1 MNEHYDIF
9 ISYRRDGGFETA
21 KHLNDLLVHDG
32 YTVSFD
38 IDTLREGDFDETLLK
53 RIDQCVDFIL
63 VVDKHTFDRTLDSEF
78 DPKKDWLRTELAYAL
93 KLRKNIIPLLLSGV
107 DGFPSNLP
115 KDVADVATKN
125 GPEYN
130 KYYFDEFY
138 KRLKSFLHCVPRN
151 AKDDTKDNRIFN
163 NVKALWSKILSFAIL
178 TIVVLMGFFVIN
190 QAISENKVFLNVLDL
205 PDNLRQTGF
214 TKEFVEQN
222 MNELILQAGT
232 DAKDKLEDVIRDI
245 SLTANNLDEESNI
258 LSCSLMDKIE
268 VQSQVVWL
276 VKEVRRL
283 LGKKDVRVTLKFLET
298 DNSYVGKVIVVD
310 WTDKEYSKVF
320 EANKD
325 IFPNEQKCAMDI
337 IKQSAGYV
345 TLAYSP
351 IVSVL
356 YDYNYTEGLDEYEM
370 TNPWK
375 DGLYENSERVKILED
390 ALSHGSADST
400 YCLMLLGDYYDH
412 LGRILS
418 NDVYITKA
426 CSYYETC
433 SMSSIKYSKVMKDR
447 INYLRSFSSSD
458 ENSEILELL
467 AKNKLVPVKSNCQ
480 QLILVTNQ
488 EIQRI
493 DGEDYYKATLYKLE
507 KNGDNWAFASAP
519 FSVNV
524 GVKGI
529 AEEGEKRE
537 GDVMT
542 PSGFY
547 PISFA
552 FGVQKNVDT
561 KMEFREL
568 NKYHVWVCD
577 TSSDDY
583 NQWVEDITGKYL
595 NNKKNEHLLSIQ
607 PQYKYAI
614 VIDYNSDP
622 IVKGLGSA
630 IFIHVQK
637 KTHSKTAGCIAMA
650 EKDIVDLIKWID
662 PSKDPHIYIT
672 K

>member
-1 MNEHYDIF
+1 MQYDIF

-21 KHLNDLLVHDG
+21 KHLNDLLVRDG

-38 IDTLREGDFDETLLK
+38 IDTLREGDFDDALLK

-63 VVDKHTFDRTLDSEF
+63 VVDRHTFDRTLNPDF

-93 KLRKNIIPLLLSGV
+93 KLRKNIIPLLLSGI
-107 DGFPSNLP
+107 DGFPPNLP
-115 KDVADVATKN
+115 EDIAGVATKN

-138 KRLKSFLHCVPRN
+138 RRLKSFLHCIPRN
-151 AKDDTKDNRIFN
+151 AKNDTKNNSIVD
-163 NVKALWSKILSFAIL
+163 NVKALSSKILYFAIL
-178 TIVVLMGFFVIN
+178 VILTLTGFFVIN
-190 QAISENKVFLNVLDL
+190 QAISKNKVLLNVSDL

-222 MNELILQAGT
+222 MNELVSRAGA
-232 DAKDKLEDVIRDI
+232 DAKDKIEDIIRDI
-245 SLTANNLDEESNI
+245 SLTDNKLDEESNI
-258 LSCSLMDKIE
+258 LTCALMGKVE
-268 VQSQVVWL
+268 VQSQAVWF

-283 LGKKDVRVTLKFLET
+283 LGKKDVCVSLKLLET

-310 WTDKEYSKVF
+310 WTDKEYSKVV
-320 EANKD
+320 EAFKD
-325 IFPNEQKCAMDI
+325 NFPNEQKCAMDV
-337 IKQSAGYV
+337 IKQSAGYI

-351 IVSVL
+351 IVSAL
-356 YDYNYTEGLDEYEM
+356 YDYNYTEGLDEYEI

-390 ALSHGSADST
+390 ALIHGSADST
-400 YCLMLLGDYYDH
+400 YCLMLLGDYYDN

-426 CSYYETC
+426 CRYYEAC
-433 SMSSIKYSKVMKDR
+433 SMSNIQYSRIMKNR

-458 ENSEILELL
+458 DNKGVLELL
-467 AKNKLVPVKSNCQ
+467 AKNKVVPVKSICQ
-480 QLILVTNQ
+480 QLIVVTNQ

-507 KNGDNWAFASAP
+507 KSGDNWAIASAP
-519 FSVNV
+519 FSVNL

-552 FGVQKNVDT
+552 FGVQKDVET
-561 KMEFREL
+561 QMEFREL

-577 TSSDDY
+577 TLSDDY
-583 NQWVEDITGKYL
+583 NRWVEDITGKHM

-614 VIDYNSDP
+614 VIDYNSSP

-662 PSKDPHIYIT
+662 PSKSPHIFIS